1 MKAMVIN
8 KTGGPDVFEMMDIPK
23 PEVKP
28 DYVLVKVM
36 ASSLNPLETKI
47 RSGLTPA
54 IIPAF
59 PAVLNADFSGVVEQV
74 GEGVTNF
81 KEGDEVF
88 GYVGGVKGEW
98 GSLAEYTLVDKDLMS
113 LKPKNV
119 DFKTAAMFP
128 LVSMTAWKAIIEKSN
143 IKSHDKVLIHG
154 AAGGV
159 GHMAVQFANLLGAD
173 VYATVSGDEKGEI
186 AKRFGAAHVINYKEK
201 SVEQYVNEYTG
212 GSGFDFVFDTIGG
225 NNLLN
230 SFKAVKID
238 GTVCTTNTR
247 VTLDLSLMHSKAI
260 GLKALFIVLPVLT
273 NTNRSEIGTV
283 LNEVKKLIEADKIS
297 ILKDKKQ
304 FMFSEITKAHEY
316 YESGM
321 AAGKISLVNNL

>member
-28 DYVLVKVM
+28 GYVLVRVL

-54 IIPAF
+54 IIPPF
-59 PAVLNADFSGVVEQV
+59 PAVLNADFSGIVEQV

-81 KEGDEVF
+81 KKGDEVF

-113 LKPKNV
+113 LKPKNI
-119 DFKTAAMFP
+119 DFNTAAMFP

-143 IKSHDKVLIHG
+143 IKAHDKVLIHG

-159 GHMAVQFANLLGAD
+159 GHMAVQFAKLLGAE
-173 VYATVSGDEKGEI
+173 VYATVSGDEKGKI
-186 AKRFGAAHVINYKEK
+186 AKNFGADYVINYKEK

-273 NTNRSEIGTV
+273 NTRRFEIGNI
-283 LNEVKKLIEADKIS
+283 LSEVKKLIEQEKIS
-297 ILKDKKQ
+297 ILKDKNQ
-304 FMFSEITKAHEY
+304 FKFSEITKAHEY
-316 YESGM
+316 YESGI
-321 AAGKISLVNNL
+321 ATGKISLVNDL

>member
-8 KTGGPDVFEMMDIPK
+8 KTGGPDVFEMMDIEK

-28 DYVLVKVM
+28 GYVLVRVL

-59 PAVLNADFSGVVEQV
+59 PAVLNADFSGVVVQV
-74 GEGVTNF
+74 GDGVTNF

-88 GYVGGVKGEW
+88 GYVGGIKGEC

-113 LKPKNV
+113 LKPKNI
-119 DFKTAAMFP
+119 DFNTAAMFP
-128 LVSMTAWKAIIEKSN
+128 LVSLTAWKAIIEKSN
-143 IKSHDKVLIHG
+143 IKSNDKVLIHG

-173 VYATVSGDEKGEI
+173 VYATVSSDEKGEV
-186 AKRFGAAHVINYKEK
+186 AKKFGAAHVINYKEK

-212 GSGFDFVFDTIGG
+212 GKGFDFVFDTIGG
-225 NNLLN
+225 NNLIN
-230 SFKAVKID
+230 SFKAAKID

-260 GLKALFIVLPVLT
+260 GLKALFIVLPVLN
-273 NTNRSEIGTV
+273 NTNRYEIGTV
-283 LNEVKKLIEADKIS
+283 LNEIKKLIESEKIS
-297 ILKDKKQ
+297 ILKDKNQ
-304 FMFSEITKAHEY
+304 FGFSEISKAHEY
-316 YESGM
+316 YESGI
-321 AAGKISLVNNL
+321 ATGKISLTNDL

>member
-1 MKAMVIN
+1 
-8 KTGGPDVFEMMDIPK
+8 
-23 PEVKP
+23 
-28 DYVLVKVM
+28 
-36 ASSLNPLETKI
+36 LNPLETKI

-88 GYVGGVKGEW
+88 GYAGGIKGEW
-98 GSLAEYTLVDKDLMS
+98 GSLTEYTLVDKDLMS
-113 LKPKNV
+113 IKPRNI
-119 DFKTAAMFP
+119 DFETAAMFP
-128 LVSMTAWKAIIEKSN
+128 LVSMTAWKAIMEKSN
-143 IKSHDKVLIHG
+143 IKPNDKVLIHG

-159 GHMAVQFANLLGAD
+159 GHMAVQFANLLGAE
-173 VYATVSGDEKGEI
+173 VYATVSSDEKGEI
-186 AKRFGAAHVINYKEK
+186 AKKFGADHIINYKET
-201 SVEQYVNEYTG
+201 SVEQYVNEFTDG
-212 GSGFDFVFDTIGG
+212 KGFDFVFDTIGG

-230 SFKAVKID
+230 SFKAVRID

-273 NTNRSEIGTV
+273 NTNRSEIGNV
-283 LNEVKKLIEADKIS
+283 LNEIKKLIEADKIS

-321 AAGKISLVNNL
+321 AAGKISLVNDLFA